1 MGLTERIVVQNV
13 YDATVASINDS
24 SLIDPQYIE
33 ELRGAL
39 FDLID
44 KQDRR
49 KLILDISK
57 VKHLSSAALA
67 VLIPL
72 QEKYTKAKGKLVLV
86 GVCDTIMRLFT
97 ITKLDKMLTFAASED
112 EALSKVGAVRKD

>member
-1 MGLTERIVVQNV
+1 MGGSRIVIQKVL
-13 YDATVASINDS
+13 DATIATINDTS
-24 SLIDPQYIE
+24 VIDPQRIE
-33 ELRGAL
+33 DMRKTL

-57 VKHLSSAALA
+57 VKHLSSAALG

-72 QEKYTKAKGKLVLV
+72 QEKYNAAKGKLVIV
-86 GVCDTIMRLFT
+86 GVCDGIMKLFT
-97 ITKLDKMLTFAASED
+97 ITGLNKLLSFADDESEAMSILGV
-112 EALSKVGAVRKD
+112 ER